1 MESDGICPLW
11 AYFNALPFCSPV
23 DGHVGLSSASA
34 VVETAAANVGV
45 RGSVGARI
53 LLSLWGDLPR
63 KVKLLDHMATLYLI
77 FEEP

>member
-1 MESDGICPLW
+1 M
-11 AYFNALPFCSPV
+11 
-23 DGHVGLSSASA
+23 GLSSASA

>member
-1 MESDGICPLW
+1 MESYGICPLW

-45 RGSVGARI
+45 HGSVGARI